1 MRSFVLVVTCSLLL
15 ASISFAEDLPSGTS
29 QNNGNAQ
36 QSKKSEYKSS
46 PRLNYSSNK
55 PGDEDKG
62 LGGLKPMLDQT
73 LGNNKDGVGGGVMP
87 NAGTYKF

>member
-1 MRSFVLVVTCSLLL
+1 MRSLTLIVVCHLLL
-15 ASISFAEDLPSGTS
+15 ASVSFAEDLPSGTT
-29 QNNGNAQ
+29 QNSNNTQ

-55 PGDEDKG
+55 PENEGNG
-62 LGGLKPMLDQT
+62 LGNLKPMLDQP
-73 LGNNKDGVGGGVMP
+73 LGNKNGSEDVVMP